1 MHLTSAVPPAQDRKL
16 RWSILDF
23 GTGLRFEKKSE
34 ILKMRPVLHQQHL
47 ASAEDQALRLEVVG
61 ALLMLLVNISLICK
75 ICLSVVY
82 FLGLIILELGIEQ
95 MAASVEILLSLLVV
109 VVVFKVQL
117 CS

>member
-1 MHLTSAVPPAQDRKL
+1 MHLINAVAPAQDRKL

-34 ILKMRPVLHQQHL
+34 ILKMRPVLLQPHYL

-75 ICLSVVY
+75 ICLS
-82 FLGLIILELGIEQ
+82 LQ
-95 MAASVEILLSLLVV
+95 PA
-109 VVVFKVQL
+109 L
-117 CS
+117 CSLFARINNAWTWH